1 LLMVFLSSHPMSE
14 PPYKSMLITTHAL
27 RVAFACTV
35 CLIVAEYFQL
45 DQPGLAVWSAYMVM
59 VQFTFTTFQKGVE
72 RILGR
77 GAGIVIALAIA
88 TLTRNAPH
96 LGFLFEMIAII
107 PLFYVYFSDRL
118 SYTFLNAGL
127 YLAAVMQAARQEPD
141 MVFPLAWSLF
151 VAIVL
156 GVVVAVLVS
165 WFSGSE
171 SEMAIHTEGQPLF
184 PLDRLRIN
192 HSIMLMLTVAT
203 AQIASHY
210 LHLSVTTSLVSVVM
224 LTITPHFQS
233 LFWKGTLRLEGAF
246 LAIVYSFV
254 ALAILIRVPSLTL
267 LAALLFLG
275 IYLAVSLARQ
285 SDDWGYAGL
294 QMGLVLPMIMIMPHH
309 QFGSIV
315 NGLERVVGVLVAL
328 GSSIIVGFLWAAL
341 SPTPPMPILPPATS
355 VPIRQSPLS

>member
-1 LLMVFLSSHPMSE
+1 MGD

-27 RVAFACTV
+27 RVALACTI

-45 DQPGLAVWSAYMVM
+45 DQPGLAVWSAYMIM
-59 VQFTFTTFQKGVE
+59 VQFTFTTFQKGIE

-77 GAGIVIALAIA
+77 GLGIVIALLIA
-88 TLTRNAPH
+88 TLTRNAPE
-96 LGFLFEMIAII
+96 LGFVLEMLAIV

-127 YLAAVMQAARQEPD
+127 YLAAVMQAARQVPD
-141 MVFPLAWSLF
+141 SVFPLAWSLF
-151 VAIVL
+151 VAIVF
-156 GVVVAVLVS
+156 GVIVAVLTS
-165 WFSGSE
+165 WITGSE
-171 SEMAIHTEGQPLF
+171 SDMMIHTEGEAIF
-184 PLDRLRIN
+184 PLDRHRIN

-203 AQIASHY
+203 AQITSHF
-210 LHLSVTTSLVSVVM
+210 LHLSATTALVSVVM

-233 LFWKGTLRLEGAF
+233 LFWKGTLRLEGA
-246 LAIVYSFV
+246 I
-254 ALAILIRVPSLTL
+254 LAILYSFIALGVLIRIPSFVL
-267 LAALLFLG
+267 LAVFVFLG
-275 IYLAVSLARQ
+275 IFIAVSLARQ

-309 QFGSIV
+309 QFGSIQ

-341 SPTPPMPILPPATS
+341 SPTPPLPILPPASTL
-355 VPIRQSPLS
+355 PRGREPLTHH

>member
-1 LLMVFLSSHPMSE
+1 MSD

-27 RVAFACTV
+27 RVALACTV
-35 CLIVAEYFQL
+35 CLILAEYFQL
-45 DQPGLAVWSAYMVM
+45 DQPGLAVWSSYMIM
-59 VQFTFTTFQKGVE
+59 VQFTFTTFQKGIE

-77 GAGIVIALAIA
+77 GLGIVVALVIA
-88 TLTRNAPH
+88 TLTRNAPD
-96 LGFLFEMIAII
+96 LGFILEMLAII

-127 YLAAVMQAARQEPD
+127 YLAAVMQAARQEPESL
-141 MVFPLAWSLF
+141 FPLAWSLI

-165 WFSGSE
+165 WITGSE
-171 SEMAIHTEGQPLF
+171 SDMAIHTEGKALF
-184 PLDRLRIN
+184 PLDRHRIN

-203 AQIASHY
+203 AQFTSHY
-210 LHLSVTTSLVSVVM
+210 LRLSATTALVSVVM

-246 LAIVYSFV
+246 LAITYSFV
-254 ALAILIRVPSLTL
+254 ALGILIRIPSFVL
-267 LAALLFLG
+267 LAAFVFLG
-275 IYLAVSLARQ
+275 IFIAVSLARQ

-309 QFGSIV
+309 QFGELA

-328 GSSIIVGFLWAAL
+328 GSSIVVGFLWAAL

-355 VPIRQSPLS
+355 VPRTREPFEPN